1 MASTDSVVAV
11 KQVAV
16 LGTGIMGSA
25 MARNLAAAGMRTV
38 AWDRSRSAVAALAE
52 AGVISAASPDDAV
65 REAQVV
71 ITMLPTAGV
80 VRSIMLSAGVIS
92 SLAEHAVWA
101 QMGTIGATATTQ
113 IAEELGRLHVV
124 PAVAAVDAGHGRDD
138 VSAARL
144 ALGSVS

>member
-71 ITMLPTAGV
+71 ITMLPTADV
-80 VRSIMLSAGVIS
+80 VRSIMLSAGVVS
-92 SLAEHAVWA
+92 SLAEHAVRA
-101 QMGTIGATATTQ
+101 QMGHDRRHRYDSDRRRARQAPRCPGS
-113 IAEELGRLHVV
+113 GR
-124 PAVAAVDAGHGRDD
+124 
-138 VSAARL
+138 S
-144 ALGSVS
+144 